1 MVKSRATHEL
11 PKLEENH
18 TTFWICP
25 VSCKLVQMANMKQ
38 ILLIEEKLPSMIH
51 KENDFEY
58 CSQFRNISKHII
70 LRN

>member
-25 VSCKLVQMANMKQ
+25 DSCKLVQMENMKTNPPYRGETALYYPQ
-38 ILLIEEKLPSMIH
+38 RKLFGTLFPIP
-51 KENDFEY
+51 
-58 CSQFRNISKHII
+58 
-70 LRN
+70 